1 MKILRV
7 LKSNKKG
14 FSLVE
19 LIVTMAITSVVI
31 GILATVVYQGSRIS
45 RKQNAVATLANEVQ
59 QINGMFEEAIM
70 EAKVIDGYTT
80 DSTVY
85 KALIYTG
92 EVNES
97 GTGWNTDTGTE
108 RIIIIYDNY
117 IYILSEYTNL
127 TLASVTESYVTS
139 LSDGYKLTENLDIM
153 SITADATKQLVTFA
167 YTLANDEADKST
179 TLEVKARNT
188 LDVCSITAE

>member
-1 MKILRV
+1 MKIFKV

-45 RKQNAVATLANEVQ
+45 RKQNAVATLANEAQ
-59 QINGMFEEAIM
+59 QINGMLEEAIM
-70 EAKVIDGYTT
+70 EAKVIDGYTS

-85 KALIYTG
+85 KALIFTG
-92 EVNES
+92 EVNED
-97 GTGWNTDTGTE
+97 GTDWNTDTGTE

-139 LSDGYKLTENLDIM
+139 LSDGYKLTENLDII
-153 SITADATKQLVTFA
+153 SITVDDTKQLVTFA
-167 YTLANDEADKST
+167 YTLANDEADKSI

-188 LDVCSITAE
+188 LDICSITAE

>member
-1 MKILRV
+1 MKITKC

-19 LIVTMAITSVVI
+19 LIVTMAITAVVI

-45 RKQNAVATLANEVQ
+45 RKQNAVATLANEAQ
-59 QINGMFEEAIM
+59 QINGMLEEAIM
-70 EAKVIDGYTT
+70 EAKVINGYTS

-85 KALIYTG
+85 KALIFTG
-92 EVNES
+92 EVNED
-97 GTGWNTDTGTE
+97 GTDWNTDTGTE

-117 IYILSEYTNL
+117 IYILSEYTDL

-139 LSDGYKLTENLDIM
+139 LSDGYKLTENLDII
-153 SITADATKQLVTFA
+153 SITVDATKQLVKFA
-167 YTLANDEADKST
+167 YTLANDEADKSI

-188 LDVCSITAE
+188 LDVCSITAD